1 MIFRTSGNRRG
12 GHDGNFLKMIVLSL
26 IIHLTVL
33 AVLFVT
39 LPATSRRLTFGQTY
53 SVQLVGSDA
62 LRSPGETSSLDEFLH
77 RQEPPAAIMIKQKI
91 SSIFST
97 PAKTVRGTQ
106 RLTIDKTAARQQPE
120 KVLPKTGAPSSV
132 SAGNKMSDAE
142 MNAQTNEYIAAVW
155 SRIRQNWSMPQALLP
170 ETNITAVIDVKIS
183 RSGALEYA
191 DFEKRSGNQYFDES
205 ALRAIRKASPFP
217 PLPYWVRD
225 NRIEIGI
232 RFHSTELR

>member
-1 MIFRTSGNRRG
+1 MIFRTSGSRARG
-12 GHDGNFLKMIVLSL
+12 RDGNFLKMAFLSL

-33 AVLFVT
+33 TVLFIT

-62 LRSPGETSSLDEFLH
+62 LRSSGGTSSLDEFLH
-77 RQEPPAAIMIKQKI
+77 PQEAPAAIMIKQKI

-97 PAKTVRGTQ
+97 PAKTARDTQ
-106 RLTIDKTAARQQPE
+106 RLTIDKPAARQ
-120 KVLPKTGAPSSV
+120 VPKQVSPKAGESSSV

-155 SRIRQNWSMPQALLP
+155 ARIRQNWSMPQALLP
-170 ETNITAVIDVKIS
+170 ETNITAIINVRIS
-183 RSGALEYA
+183 RNGALEYA

-205 ALRAIRKASPFP
+205 ALRALRKANPFP

-225 NRIEIGI
+225 SSIEIGI